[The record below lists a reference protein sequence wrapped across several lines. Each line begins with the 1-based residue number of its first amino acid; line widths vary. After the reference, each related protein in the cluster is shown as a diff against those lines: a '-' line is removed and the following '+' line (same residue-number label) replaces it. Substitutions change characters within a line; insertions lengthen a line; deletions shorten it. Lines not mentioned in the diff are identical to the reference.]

1 MFRFVYIFNS
11 RIKQESKEV
20 DTGDGL
26 AAYGMTPRSLKDA
39 DGKAAETISIA
50 SNSLPVWRFLG
61 VNLLA

>member
-1 MFRFVYIFNS
+1 MI
-11 RIKQESKEV
+11 KEV